1 MSRKKRDVLEVPNVV
16 FVSDTHCGCQMGLCP
31 AGGVRLDGGGV
42 YRPSRFQR
50 AMWEWWEEAWDEF
63 VPSATKGEP
72 YAIVHVGDALDGVHH
87 GSVTQVSHNIE
98 DQLRIAE
105 ECLAP
110 RIAKATSY
118 WHTRGTDAHVGK
130 SAMYEEML
138 AKRLG
143 AIADA
148 DGNHSRWETR
158 LRLGD
163 RLIHVSHHIGTSS
176 SPYSQA
182 TAPQKE
188 AVNSFLETGRW
199 GDSPF
204 DLIVRGHR
212 HAWSEVA
219 WAGSKGRIIV
229 CVVPSWQGKTPFV
242 WKLDRLQQPQF
253 GLVVARLVDGELFT
267 RAYVRRIEPP
277 REERV

>member
-1 MSRKKRDVLEVPNVV
+1 MGRQKPERLEVPNVV

-31 AGGVRLDGGGV
+31 ADGVRLDGGGT
-42 YRPSRFQR
+42 YHTGRFQR
-50 AMWEWWEEAWDEF
+50 AMWAWWQEAWDEF
-63 VPSATKGEP
+63 VPAATKCEP

-98 DQLRIAE
+98 DQFRIAE
-105 ECLAP
+105 EALAP
-110 RIAKATSY
+110 RIAKATHY
-118 WHTRGTDAHVGK
+118 WHIRGTEAHVGK
-130 SAMYEEML
+130 SAMYEEMI

-143 AIADA
+143 AKKDS
-148 DGNHSRWETR
+148 DGNHSRQELR
-158 LRLGD
+158 LRLGN
-163 RLIHVSHHIGTSS
+163 RLIHVAHHIGTSS

-182 TAPQKE
+182 TALQKE

-199 GDSPF
+199 GDPSF

-212 HAWSEVA
+212 HTWSEVS
-219 WAGSKGRIIV
+219 WAGERGRIIV

-242 WKLDRLQQPQF
+242 YKLDRLQQPQF

-267 RAYVRRIEPP
+267 RAFIRRIEPP

>member
-1 MSRKKRDVLEVPNVV
+1 MVRQKLERLEVPNVV
-16 FVSDTHCGCQMGLCP
+16 FVSDPHNGCQMGLCP
-31 AGGVRLDGGGV
+31 ADGVRLDGGGW
-42 YRPSRFQR
+42 YRPSKFQKT
-50 AMWEWWEEAWDEF
+50 MWSWWEEAWDEF
-63 VPSATKGEP
+63 VPEATRGEP
-72 YAIVHVGDALDGVHH
+72 YAIVCVGDCIDGVHH

-98 DQLRIAE
+98 DQFRIAE
-105 ECLAP
+105 EALSP

-118 WHTRGTDAHVGK
+118 FHIRGTEAHVGK
-130 SAMYEEML
+130 SAMYEEMI

-143 AIADA
+143 AKKDA
-148 DGNHSRWETR
+148 DGNHSRQELR
-158 LRLGD
+158 LRLGN
-163 RLIHVSHHIGTSS
+163 RLIHVAHHIGTSS

-182 TAPQKE
+182 TALQKE

-199 GDSPF
+199 GDPSF

-212 HAWSEVA
+212 HTWSEVS
-219 WAGSKGRIIV
+219 WAGERGRIIV

-242 WKLDRLQQPQF
+242 YKLDRLQQPQF

-267 RAYVRRIEPP
+267 RAFIRRIEPP